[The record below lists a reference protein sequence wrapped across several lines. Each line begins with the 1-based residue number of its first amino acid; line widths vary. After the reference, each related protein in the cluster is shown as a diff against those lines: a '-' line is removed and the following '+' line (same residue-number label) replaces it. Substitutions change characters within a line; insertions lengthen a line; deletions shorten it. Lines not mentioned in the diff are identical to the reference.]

1 MSSFGAAQARA
12 RSNYAGC
19 QISPLGRRY
28 SVFEQLSSGLSN
40 SEEAGSSGSLTCCM
54 RLIYVL
60 VFALSLILTGAAI
73 LEWGAAELQKDW
85 REVAFLTLIDA
96 GWLIVA
102 TKLFSCLGLSLRD
115 DAVDRKNTA
124 ALVALCGA
132 LLGVAFTYL

>member
-1 MSSFGAAQARA
+1 
-12 RSNYAGC
+12 
-19 QISPLGRRY
+19 
-28 SVFEQLSSGLSN
+28 
-40 SEEAGSSGSLTCCM
+40 M

-124 ALVALCGA
+124 ALSSLAAGSSGSTSGVDGMRLWRD
-132 LLGVAFTYL
+132 LKFLGTNWI